1 MKNILTLCALVV
13 TMSAFAQQQKG
24 DLSIQFSGNYN
35 KQRYTIDDFKYN
47 FGGGNIYLKVGKFF
61 TTNLELGLKPNVAFG
76 LTTEETYSK
85 STGEVT
91 KTKSKL
97 ATSLGFGVYGTY
109 SFLSNNGKFLPY
121 GGAEFSY
128 LPVGKEKMIN
138 LGPYAGL
145 KYFISEKINLDVNL
159 SWLTNLGSTIEE
171 PKGFYTVGPAFT
183 CNVGIGVLIGK
194 LND

>member
-1 MKNILTLCALVV
+1 MKNILILCAFLVSISV
-13 TMSAFAQQQKG
+13 FAQQQKG

-61 TTNLELGLKPNVAFG
+61 TTNLELGVKPNLAMS
-76 LTTEETYSK
+76 LITEEVTSK
-85 STGEVT
+85 SGELT
-91 KTKSKL
+91 KTKNKFT
-97 ATSLGFGVYGTY
+97 ANLGFGIYGTY

-121 GGAEFSY
+121 GGVEFSY

-138 LGPYAGL
+138 VGPYAGL
-145 KYFISEKINLDVNL
+145 KYFISERINLDANL
-159 SWLTNLGSTIEE
+159 SWLKNLGSTFEE
-171 PKGFYTVGPAFT
+171 PKDLYTVGPAFT
-183 CNVGIGVLIGK
+183 CNVGVGVLIGK

>member
-97 ATSLGFGVYGTY
+97 T
-109 SFLSNNGKFLPY
+109 
-121 GGAEFSY
+121 
-128 LPVGKEKMIN
+128 I
-138 LGPYAGL
+138 
-145 KYFISEKINLDVNL
+145 FIK
-159 SWLTNLGSTIEE
+159 
-171 PKGFYTVGPAFT
+171 PTV
-183 CNVGIGVLIGK
+183 IY
-194 LND
+194 